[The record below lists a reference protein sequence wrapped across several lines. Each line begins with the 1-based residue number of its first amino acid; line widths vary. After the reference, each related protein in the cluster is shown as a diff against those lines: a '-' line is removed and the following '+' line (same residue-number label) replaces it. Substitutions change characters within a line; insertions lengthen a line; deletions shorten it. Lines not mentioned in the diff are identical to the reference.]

1 MSALASLTRTIGRF
15 GRNRIP
21 PQLVVQITNRC
32 NALCPQCGMRRSAD
46 IARFDLPAAVMDRI
60 LGDCA
65 AKGVQA
71 ISFTGG
77 EPLLMSAEL
86 LRWLQAAGRA
96 GIPFIRTGTNGFL
109 LRGAERPDFTA
120 RIQRLAE
127 ALAATAL
134 RNFWI
139 SLDSA
144 SAEVH
149 EAMRGLPGVV
159 AGIAKALP
167 IFQAAGIYPSANLGL
182 NRRLGGEQT
191 QALRPEA
198 FDGRPAYLAAFYRT
212 YCDALDR
219 FYRFAADLGFTIVNT
234 CYPMSIDTPESA
246 GGLKAVY
253 AATAIEDVVRY
264 AADEKAML
272 YKALLDTIPRHRG
285 RLRIFTP
292 LSALHMLQQSQ
303 AGVPGSDAFG
313 CRGGVDFFFID
324 AQAGDTFPCGYRGNE
339 NMGKFWE
346 LDLNAIR
353 PQGACRRCDWECF
366 RDPSELCAPFLEVL
380 HAPARLLGKMR
391 GDGRYRRLW
400 IEDLRY
406 YHACE
411 LFDGRRPP
419 RPERLRR
426 FCV

>member
-1 MSALASLTRTIGRF
+1 MSPLASVARTIGRF
-15 GRNRIP
+15 GRSRIP

-32 NALCPQCGMRRSAD
+32 NARCPQCGMRRSAD
-46 IARFDLPAAVMDRI
+46 IARFDLPAAVMERL
-60 LGDCA
+60 LGACA
-65 AKGVQA
+65 VKGVQA

-77 EPLLMSAEL
+77 EPLLMRADL
-86 LRWLQAAGRA
+86 VRWLQAAGRA
-96 GIPFIRTGTNGFL
+96 GIPYIRTGTNGFL
-109 LRGAERPDFTA
+109 LQGAERPDFTS

-127 ALAATAL
+127 TLAATPL

-144 SAEVH
+144 LSEVH
-149 EAMRGLPGVV
+149 EGMRGLPGVV
-159 AGIAKALP
+159 AGIEKALP
-167 IFQAAGIYPSANLGL
+167 IFHAAGIYPSANLGL
-182 NRRLGGEQT
+182 NRCVGGERT
-191 QALRPEA
+191 HALRPEA
-198 FDGRPAYLAAFYRT
+198 YDGRPAYLAAFYRA
-212 YCDALDR
+212 YGDALDR

-234 CYPMSIDTPESA
+234 CYPMSIDAPETA

-253 AATAIEDVVRY
+253 AATAVEDLVRY

-285 RLRIFTP
+285 RLRIFSP
-292 LSALHMLQQSQ
+292 LSALHALQQSH
-303 AGVPGSDAFG
+303 AGAAGTDAFG

-324 AQAGDTFPCGYRGNE
+324 AQAGDTYPCGYRGNE

-353 PQGACRRCDWECF
+353 PDGDCRRCDWECF
-366 RDPSELCAPFLEVL
+366 RDPSELCAPFLLAL
-380 HAPARLLGKMR
+380 HAPLRLMGKMR

-406 YHACE
+406 YHACD

-419 RPERLRR
+419 RPGRLRR
-426 FCV
+426 FSI